1 MGTKRTY
8 ILQTALLRHLCS
20 LPLDARVQGWGEG
33 SVLEQ
38 SAGGVT
44 SEYPDK
50 EKSEPL
56 WVRKG
61 TQGSVQ
67 RTNQKIA
74 VLVCI

>member
-1 MGTKRTY
+1 M
-8 ILQTALLRHLCS
+8 
-20 LPLDARVQGWGEG
+20 
-33 SVLEQ
+33 LEQ

-50 EKSEPL
+50 EKSEL
-56 WVRKG
+56 LGVRKG